1 MNIFRFKHFEVRNE
15 RSAMKVNT
23 DGVLLGVSVHLS
35 GNERQILDIG
45 TGTGAIALML
55 AQRMANLCPDC
66 ITDASSAAEFCCQ
79 ASGGTSGL
87 QSAIQ
92 ASTEY
97 VGDGAGSDRTLQI
110 TGIDIDPE
118 AAAEAAENF
127 KASPWSKILTA
138 SRISLAELSAEK
150 SDTGVSAGGD
160 MNDPRANE
168 RVTDLPES
176 EAHCPVTDHNSTDC
190 TENEAQLSLETHV
203 QYDLIVSNPPFYD
216 ASLLNPDGRKAVAR
230 HAAVSAESDS
240 TYRQQLPG
248 TCPDSDVLPMGSN
261 LSFREIL
268 DFSARHLSPAG
279 RVAMILPAE
288 QEAGLLRYARMC
300 GLHLQN
306 ILRIS
311 TVEHKPPRRI
321 ITEFGRMRTTPQ
333 EIALTIMANGHYTG
347 EYLALMKDFYLF
359 A

>member
-15 RSAMKVNT
+15 KSAMKVNT
-23 DGVLLGVSVHLS
+23 DGVLLGASVHLS

-55 AQRMANLCPDC
+55 AQRSAPLSPLPVMERAPDYP
-66 ITDASSAAEFCCQ
+66 A
-79 ASGGTSGL
+79 
-87 QSAIQ
+87 
-92 ASTEY
+92 
-97 VGDGAGSDRTLQI
+97 AGSPNRQEAPQPRQAQI
-110 TGIDIDPE
+110 LGIDIDPE
-118 AAAEAAENF
+118 AAEEAATNF
-127 KASPWSKILTA
+127 SASAWSDRLTA
-138 SRISLAELSAEK
+138 MNISLAGLKSAFLSEYASGGTNILDEAAGNT
-150 SDTGVSAGGD
+150 SGYNTGTQGQCRQQPQISF
-160 MNDPRANE
+160 
-168 RVTDLPES
+168 
-176 EAHCPVTDHNSTDC
+176 
-190 TENEAQLSLETHV
+190 
-203 QYDLIVSNPPFYD
+203 DLIVSNPPFYD

-279 RVAMILPAE
+279 RVAMISPAE

-321 ITEFGRMRTTPQ
+321 IAEFGRVRTTPQ
-333 EIALTIMANGHYTG
+333 KTTLTIMANGHYTG